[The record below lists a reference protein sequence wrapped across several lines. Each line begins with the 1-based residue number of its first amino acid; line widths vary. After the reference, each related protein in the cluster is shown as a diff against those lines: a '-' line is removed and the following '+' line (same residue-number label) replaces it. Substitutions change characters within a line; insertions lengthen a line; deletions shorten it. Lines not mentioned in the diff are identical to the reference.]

1 MRGRGSG
8 QEGGA
13 RAWFTLLYFSGNI
26 ADQDNGLE
34 RCSMVSGVTAV
45 QPDLFAGSEPPS

>member
-1 MRGRGSG
+1 MWGRGSG

-13 RAWFTLLYFSGNI
+13 RAWLTLLYVAGQVSR
-26 ADQDNGLE
+26 LE
-34 RCSMVSGVTAV
+34 RCSLVSGVTAV